1 MKQKSTK
8 ILIALIAVILI
19 AGTIVIFAKG
29 LSFDMKYQEHY
40 RVEVNLGK
48 EFNKKDIKQITNEVF
63 GKQKINIQAI
73 EVYKD
78 AVSITTTQITD
89 EQKTDL
95 IAKLNEKYETKIEA
109 SNIQIEYMPHIRGR
123 EILKPYVIPFIITT
137 IIILAY
143 FAIRYV
149 KLNSL
154 KVLVQSTCIIILA
167 QLILLGIMAITRM
180 PIGIFTIP
188 FVLIVYIISTYICV
202 EKFEDELN
210 KKIQKEQG

>member
-89 EQKTDL
+89 EQKIDL

-123 EILKPYVIPFIITT
+123 EILKPYVIPFVITT

>member
-63 GKQKINIQAI
+63 GKQKVNIQAI